1 MRKEKHMQTVS
12 GFWARILTA
21 RGKQIRPGIVK
32 KDQEGKVT
40 CRPILS
46 RIVSLQAE
54 QNDLEYA
61 VPGGLIG
68 HTPPPRSPRF
78 LPSVCLFIC
87 LCLMRVKGCLYIG

>member
-1 MRKEKHMQTVS
+1 M
-12 GFWARILTA
+12 
-21 RGKQIRPGIVK
+21 
-32 KDQEGKVT
+32 T

-68 HTPPPRSPRF
+68 HTPSPRSPRF
-78 LPSVCLFIC
+78 RLSFCLSVHLSVLDVCEGMSIYGVLV
-87 LCLMRVKGCLYIG
+87 LWRV